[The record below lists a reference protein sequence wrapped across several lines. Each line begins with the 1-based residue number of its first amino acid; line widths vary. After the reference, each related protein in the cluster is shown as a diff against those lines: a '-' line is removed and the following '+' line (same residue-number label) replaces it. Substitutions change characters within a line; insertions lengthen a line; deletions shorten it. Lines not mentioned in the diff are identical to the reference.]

1 MLNAPASTL
10 YREVILDHFQN
21 PRYKE
26 DLKDFDE
33 EVEGYNPLCGDR
45 VILRIKISGENPHNK
60 QMKNISVNT
69 KGCSICISSGS
80 IMAEEL
86 IGKEIGFVKKH
97 IDNFKQMLKGGE
109 IISSE
114 TGDVETLEGIKN
126 YPARIKCALLPWTS
140 LEEGIEN
147 FEKNHKAASYRNQNI
162 LTTKSTK
169 KNIS

>member
-1 MLNAPASTL
+1 MLQVNSSAL
-10 YREVILDHFQN
+10 YIEVILDHFQN

-33 EVEGYNPLCGDR
+33 QVEGYNPLCGDR
-45 VILRIKISGENPHNK
+45 VLLQIKINNENSYK
-60 QMKNISVNT
+60 KLMENISVNT

-86 IGKEIGFVKKH
+86 IGKDIVFINKY
-97 IDNFKQMLKGGE
+97 IDRFKQMLKGGE

-114 TGDVETLEGIKN
+114 IGDVETLEGIKN

-140 LEEGIEN
+140 LEEGIDN
-147 FEKNHKAASYRNQNI
+147 FERNIKRQVTATKNELQSSGP
-162 LTTKSTK
+162 LF
-169 KNIS
+169 

>member
-1 MLNAPASTL
+1 MMQVSSSTL

-45 VILRIKISGENPHNK
+45 VILRIKINNENSHKK

-69 KGCSICISSGS
+69 KGCSICVSSGS

-86 IGKEIGFVKKH
+86 IGKEVEFVKKY
-97 IDNFKQMLKGGE
+97 IDRFKQMLKGGE
-109 IISSE
+109 IISSGI
-114 TGDVETLEGIKN
+114 GDVETLEGIKN

-140 LEEGIEN
+140 LEEGIGD
-147 FEKNHKAASYRNQNI
+147 FEKGRE
-162 LTTKSTK
+162 T
-169 KNIS
+169 